1 MISMYEGIYLLNRI
15 GLNGKPKDKDL
26 SLITRI
32 ITFGLFG
39 LLFLFIV
46 LMFISFN
53 SVSDSFTL
61 RNILNAFS
69 SSKMFLFSFIGV
81 ILNIIAIKYMTIK
94 SNQSVSFMTNMENG
108 LLTIMFLDGRL
119 QGVEYSIFLSDI
131 TDVSCYKDGTFSLY
145 SNDIQYRKGNKT
157 SYFKGKIRFVG
168 GDSRDFVLDLQ
179 DYVGNLVKFKNKRN
193 KSKN

>member
-1 MISMYEGIYLLNRI
+1 MISMYEGIYILNRI

-26 SLITRI
+26 SIFTRF
-32 ITFGLFG
+32 ITFGLYG
-39 LLFLFIV
+39 MLLIFIFLMLF
-46 LMFISFN
+46 SFN

-69 SSKMFLFSFIGV
+69 TSKMFLFSFICV
-81 ILNIIAIKYMTIK
+81 VLDIIAIKYMTIK
-94 SNQSVSFMTNMENG
+94 SNQSVSFMTNLENG
-108 LLTIMFLDGRL
+108 LLTIIFLDGRL
-119 QGVEYSIFLSDI
+119 QGVEYSILLSDI

-145 SNDIQYRKGNKT
+145 SNDIQYSKGNKT

-179 DYVGNLVKFKNKRN
+179 DYVGNLIKFKNKRN

>member
-1 MISMYEGIYLLNRI
+1 MYEGIYLLNRI

>member
-1 MISMYEGIYLLNRI
+1 MYEGIYLLNRI

-26 SLITRI
+26 SVITRI
-32 ITFGLFG
+32 ITFGLYG
-39 LLFLFIV
+39 LLLLFIF

-69 SSKMFLFSFIGV
+69 NSRMFLFSFICL
-81 ILNIIAIKYMTIK
+81 ILNVMAIKYMTMK
-94 SNQSVSFMTNMENG
+94 STQSVSFMTNIENG
-108 LLTIMFLDGRL
+108 LLTIIFLDGRL
-119 QGVEYSIFLSDI
+119 QGVEYSILLSDI

-145 SNDIQYRKGNKT
+145 SNNIQYSKGNKT
-157 SYFKGKIRFVG
+157 SYFKGKIRFVD

-179 DYVGNLVKFKNKRN
+179 DYVGNLIKFKNKRN